1 MSLLKQIKI
10 CNCVITTDKDT
21 IKRKEDY
28 SFCKKCG
35 SIMFKKN
42 SWNIIYTLKSKKEQT
57 SNGTNPFNTIK
68 SMKKNF
74 ENNYPHLIN
83 GYNMNNKGIND
94 PSKSMEI
101 YCKNRN
107 LILLY
112 LKKLT
117 KLFDFN
123 DMVFYQCLF
132 FMDYV
137 FSHQIKQEL
146 SENDLLYYLIGYFL
160 CSTKMKETE
169 LNEPPLLLFVNIKED
184 FLLSVKKIQ
193 YYEVLCLKSVNYNIF
208 SYSAYDWIIQLIGN
222 GIIFN
227 CEIDDR
233 NPIIMVNGHKNSV
246 VNGIK
251 KLALKMLLDLTPKNI
266 FFKYTPMQLA
276 FSIIQI
282 VRENYLK
289 FNLIKTDLFNKLI
302 NLYGIK
308 FDDYKKCYE
317 EIKLYE
323 VVNPI
328 EKEKEEPQEQKILD
342 YQYKSNEKKL
352 KKRIIKQHS
361 IENSHIINNIFRKGQ
376 KLLFNNNTQ
385 KDKFIFE
392 NNNVT
397 QNENSLKPKKLNE
410 KTEIV
415 NTNKHNEKDVN
426 IKITESKISENK
438 NNFQLNDSS
447 QKKIEILPIIKKKKS
462 METYDNLPL
471 INLRI
476 ETKIEPLKDRSKM
489 KIMKSS
495 KNLFKIYN
503 NSVTKIN
510 NKLENKFNQNLSNI
524 SNKTINN
531 NKFDEPL
538 IKLDPIKKTLFK
550 LKGNDQIKRKSFDKI
565 KIFQF
570 KNASNLFQFNENN
583 KSLKKNNNIELIKK
597 NIDKISFK
605 LKRNFDYRLRTNK
618 RTASL
623 PNRNKSSDYIE
634 KLD

>member
-1 MSLLKQIKI
+1 MNSIRQIKI
-10 CNCVITTDKDT
+10 CNCIITTDKDT
-21 IKRKEDY
+21 IKRKEDC

-42 SWNIIYTLKSKKEQT
+42 GWNINYTLKSKKEQT
-57 SNGTNPFNTIK
+57 SNGTNPFETIK
-68 SMKKNF
+68 TMKKNF
-74 ENNYPHLIN
+74 EKSYPHLIN
-83 GYNMNNKGIND
+83 GYNMNKKGLND
-94 PSKSMEI
+94 EIDENPSKSMKI
-101 YCKNRN
+101 YLKNRN
-107 LILLY
+107 LILTY

-117 KLFDFN
+117 KIFDYN

-146 SENDLLYYLIGYFL
+146 CENELIYYLIGYFL

-169 LNEPPLLLFVNIKED
+169 SNEPPLLLFANLKED

-227 CEIDDR
+227 CEIDDK
-233 NPIIMVNGHKNSV
+233 NSIIMINGHRNSLV
-246 VNGIK
+246 IGIK
-251 KLALKMLLDLTPKNI
+251 KLALKMLLDLTQKNV
-266 FFKYTPMQLA
+266 FFKYSPMHIA
-276 FSIIQI
+276 FSIIQL
-282 VRENYLK
+282 VREKYLN
-289 FNLIKTDLFNKLI
+289 FNLINKDLYNKLI

-317 EIKLYE
+317 ELKLYE
-323 VVNPI
+323 VENI
-328 EKEKEEPQEQKILD
+328 SEKEKEEQKEQNILD
-342 YQYKSNEKKL
+342 YQYKSNENKL
-352 KKRIIKQHS
+352 KQRIIKQHS
-361 IENSHIINNIFRKGQ
+361 IENSHIANNIFRKGQ
-376 KLLFNNNTQ
+376 KFLLNNNNL

-392 NNNVT
+392 K
-397 QNENSLKPKKLNE
+397 ENSLKAKKINE
-410 KTEIV
+410 NLE
-415 NTNKHNEKDVN
+415 TNAIKYNEKDNKIVGTNGNENQNN
-426 IKITESKISENK
+426 IQ
-438 NNFQLNDSS
+438 FNDSI
-447 QKKIEILPIIKKKKS
+447 QKKIKILPAINKKKS
-462 METYDNLPL
+462 LESYDNLPL

-476 ETKIEPLKDRSKM
+476 ETKIEPLKEKSKT

-495 KNLFKIYN
+495 KNLFRIHN

-510 NKLENKFNQNLSNI
+510 NIRENKFNQNLYNI
-524 SNKTINN
+524 PNKTINI

-538 IKLDPIKKTLFK
+538 INLAPIKKTMLK
-550 LKGNDQIKRKSFDKI
+550 LKENNPNKRKSLNKI

-570 KNASNLFQFNENN
+570 KNSTNLFQFNENN
-583 KSLKKNNNIELIKK
+583 KGLKKNNNIELIKN

-605 LKRNFDYRLRTNK
+605 LKKKFDYRLGTNK
-618 RTASL
+618 RIASI
-623 PNRNKSSDYIE
+623 PNKNKSSDFIE

>member
-1 MSLLKQIKI
+1 
-10 CNCVITTDKDT
+10 
-21 IKRKEDY
+21 
-28 SFCKKCG
+28 
-35 SIMFKKN
+35 
-42 SWNIIYTLKSKKEQT
+42 
-57 SNGTNPFNTIK
+57 
-68 SMKKNF
+68 
-74 ENNYPHLIN
+74 
-83 GYNMNNKGIND
+83 
-94 PSKSMEI
+94 
-101 YCKNRN
+101 
-107 LILLY
+107 
-112 LKKLT
+112 
-117 KLFDFN
+117 
-123 DMVFYQCLF
+123 
-132 FMDYV
+132 
-137 FSHQIKQEL
+137 
-146 SENDLLYYLIGYFL
+146 
-160 CSTKMKETE
+160 
-169 LNEPPLLLFVNIKED
+169 
-184 FLLSVKKIQ
+184 
-193 YYEVLCLKSVNYNIF
+193 
-208 SYSAYDWIIQLIGN
+208 
-222 GIIFN
+222 
-227 CEIDDR
+227 
-233 NPIIMVNGHKNSV
+233 
-246 VNGIK
+246 
-251 KLALKMLLDLTPKNI
+251 
-266 FFKYTPMQLA
+266 MQLA

-282 VRENYLK
+282 VREKYLK

-308 FDDYKKCYE
+308 FDDYKQCYE

-352 KKRIIKQHS
+352 KQRIVKQHS
-361 IENSHIINNIFRKGQ
+361 IENGHIMNNIFRKGQ

-392 NNNVT
+392 NNNIL

-410 KTEIV
+410 KTEI
-415 NTNKHNEKDVN
+415 NTIKNSEKDMN
-426 IKITESKISENK
+426 IKYTESKISENK

-447 QKKIEILPIIKKKKS
+447 QKKIELLPIIKKKKS

-476 ETKIEPLKDRSKM
+476 ETKIEPLKNKSKM

-570 KNASNLFQFNENN
+570 KNASNLFPFNENN

-605 LKRNFDYRLRTNK
+605 LKRNFDFRLRTNK

-623 PNRNKSSDYIE
+623 PNKNKSSDYIE